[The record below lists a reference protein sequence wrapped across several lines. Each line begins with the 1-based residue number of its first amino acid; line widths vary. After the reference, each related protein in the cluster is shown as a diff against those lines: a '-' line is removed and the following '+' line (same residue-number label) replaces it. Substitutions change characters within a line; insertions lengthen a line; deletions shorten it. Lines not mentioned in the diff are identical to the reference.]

1 MRTLHAL
8 GIALSLALIGAEA
21 NARAFDAKQL
31 ARYDASFV
39 RCESQYP
46 EMKGHGDEAY
56 LSLWRMKAD
65 SKTLAELGK
74 LRATAA
80 YAAEKQRALR
90 SAAAA
95 RSASAAASSPLSREC
110 IGLWGEYQ
118 RNASMQKH

>member
-8 GIALSLALIGAEA
+8 AIALSLSLIGAEA

-65 SKTLAELGK
+65 PKSRAELTK
-74 LRATAA
+74 LRATPA
-80 YAAEKQRALR
+80 YAAEKQRAVR
-90 SAAAA
+90 AAAA
-95 RSASAAASSPLSREC
+95 PKSASAGASSPLSREC

-118 RNASMQKH
+118 RSTQKH

>member
-1 MRTLHAL
+1 MRTLPAL
-8 GIALSLALIGAEA
+8 AIAVSLSLVGAEA
-21 NARAFDAKQL
+21 NARVFDAKQL

-56 LSLWRMKAD
+56 LSLWRMQAD
-65 SKTLAELGK
+65 PKSRAELTK
-74 LRATAA
+74 VRAMPA
-80 YAAEKQRALR
+80 YAAEKQRAVR
-90 SAAAA
+90 AAAA
-95 RSASAAASSPLSREC
+95 KSASAAASSPLSREC